1 MNISRRWFIGG
12 AASFGALQG
21 CRVFTDPAGIFRS
34 GKPNLRFGV
43 ISDVHV
49 ICANT
54 DRGISGNTRTL
65 EHTLLWFDTQGVDAV
80 MVAGDIADAG
90 LVSELQVFA
99 DCWFK
104 IFPDDRS
111 RLDGRKV
118 ERVFIVGNHDWEG
131 YNYGYNVFGCESST
145 LRDDWIRD
153 FGLKKT
159 WQRLF
164 HEEYSPV
171 FRKNIKGYDFVGAQW
186 DGDAGA
192 NWHGMRAIKPWFE
205 ANGSKIDPS
214 LPFFYVQHPHP
225 KDTCYGSWAW
235 GHDNGVSTEVLS
247 KFPNAVAFSGHSHY
261 PLTDER
267 SIWQGAFTSL
277 GTASLRYAGSPDEE
291 FRAEGGYENAGGNT
305 KNNPAAEKTM
315 DKMRLSNARSG
326 MLVSVYDDR
335 TVFRRRDFR
344 NDADL
349 GPDWVMPNP
358 ATGSKPFAFAER
370 AVKSV
375 APEFE
380 PGATVKAE
388 FGSVMTNGAKK
399 QIRPGMKNDEKK
411 ALEVP
416 SVNVSFPAVTR
427 TFKTLA
433 WRYDVTA
440 EHEDG
445 KVALRK
451 RVLANDFHL
460 PHTMAEKNYALS
472 FLLSRLPT
480 GCKLRFAVTPYD
492 CFGNAGRPIRSEPV
506 AIGETKIG

>member
-21 CRVFTDPAGIFRS
+21 CKVFTDPMGAFRS
-34 GKPNLRFGV
+34 GRPNLKFGV

-54 DRGISGNTRTL
+54 DRGSCGNTRTL
-65 EHTLLWFDTQGVDAV
+65 DHTLMWFDQQGVDAV

-99 DCWFK
+99 DAWFRM
-104 IFPDDRS
+104 FPNDRS
-111 RLDGRKV
+111 LLDGRKV
-118 ERVFIVGNHDWEG
+118 ERVFIIGNHDWEG
-131 YNYGYNVFGCESST
+131 YAYGYDVFGRKSNT

-171 FRKNIKGYDFVGAQW
+171 FKKNVKGYDFIGAQW

-192 NWHGMRAIKPWFE
+192 NWQGMHAIKPWFE
-205 ANGSKIDPS
+205 KNGSKLDPS

-235 GHDNGVSTEVLS
+235 GKDNGVSTEALS

-267 SIWQGAFTSL
+267 TIWQGSFTSL
-277 GTASLRYAGSPDEE
+277 GTASLRYAGCPDEE
-291 FRAEGGYENAGGNT
+291 FRADGGYENTGGDT
-305 KNNPAAEKTM
+305 KDNPAAEKTM
-315 DKMRLSNARSG
+315 SKMRTTNTRSG

-344 NDADL
+344 NDIDL

-358 ATGSKPFAFAER
+358 ATDSRPFAFAER
-370 AVKSV
+370 AVKSI
-375 APEFE
+375 APEFDAAAAVTAKL
-380 PGATVKAE
+380 GTVIPNGNKRKIKPK
-388 FGSVMTNGAKK
+388 MTDK
-399 QIRPGMKNDEKK
+399 EKK

-416 SVNVSFPAVTR
+416 SVNISFPAVKR
-427 TFKTLA
+427 TFKTIA

-440 EHEDG
+440 EYEDG
-445 KVALRK
+445 KPALRK

-460 PHTMAEKNYALS
+460 PHTMAEKSYNLS
-472 FLLSRLPT
+472 FLLSRLPK
-480 GCKLRFAVTPYD
+480 GYRFRFAVTPYD
-492 CFGNAGRPIRSEPV
+492 CFGNAGRTIRSEFIEIK
-506 AIGETKIG
+506 A